1 MKHVLPT
8 GEVIES
14 YPNDLP
20 YPSKL
25 MLGWRGNRPLHV
37 VAADNLES
45 GETIVITVYEPD
57 PQELGSWICMEEASM
72 KCVICKN
79 GQTKPGRATVTLER
93 QETTLVVKNVPAE
106 VCTNC
111 GEEYVDEKAA
121 SRLLKT
127 AEDIAQRG
135 VQVDVRSYEA
145 A

>member
-1 MKHVLPT
+1 
-8 GEVIES
+8 
-14 YPNDLP
+14 
-20 YPSKL
+20 
-25 MLGWRGNRPLHV
+25 
-37 VAADNLES
+37 
-45 GETIVITVYEPD
+45 
-57 PQELGSWICMEEASM
+57 M
-72 KCVICKN
+72 KCVICKT
-79 GQTKPGRATVTLER
+79 GQTKPGKATVTLER

-127 AEDIAQRG
+127 AEEVAQRG